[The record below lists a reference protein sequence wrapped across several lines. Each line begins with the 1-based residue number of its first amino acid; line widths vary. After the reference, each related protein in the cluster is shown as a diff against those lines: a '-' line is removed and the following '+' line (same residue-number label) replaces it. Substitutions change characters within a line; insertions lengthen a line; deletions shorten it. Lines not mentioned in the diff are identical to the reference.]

1 MASIQTDNLFNL
13 IKTMTKAEKR
23 SFKLY
28 ANRIQGKDQAKFVK
42 LFDILEKQRTYD
54 EKAIFRKAPD
64 IKRTQLSNLK
74 RHLYRQ
80 LLTSLRLIHIHR
92 YVDIAIREQI
102 DFARLLYGKGLY
114 MQSLRILKKAKEE
127 AYLANQDL
135 LHLEIIEFEKLIESR
150 HITGNMARR
159 ADELSEEAEQ
169 RSRIV
174 HHSTR
179 LSNLSLKLYGFYLK
193 SGLVRNEKDAYLLE
207 EFFKANMLDLRLD
220 SLTFFEKIYLHE
232 VYIRY
237 YGILQNF
244 PMYYRHAQKWVEL
257 FDAFPEMK
265 EKDPDLYIRGLH
277 FLLEAY
283 FYTNNCGASYG
294 QVLDELKRMLGQGD
308 KRHMMTRVQGGIFY
322 YMALINKH
330 FMQGTFSEGLQVVP
344 QLEAWL
350 EQHELYVDWH
360 RRLIFLYKIACLHFG
375 SGNFNAAI
383 DYLNQII
390 HFHSGSLRQDLQSY
404 ARLLHLIC
412 HYELGHYNLLEY
424 LVKSVYRFLKRMEDL
439 NGVLR
444 EILRFL
450 RRELYADDQRLMQA
464 FRELKATLEA
474 LQQNP
479 YERRSF
485 IYLDIISWLESK
497 IEHVP
502 VEQVV
507 RQKFLQRRKA
517 ETREKEADLKQPGR
531 EPSGH

>member
-13 IKTMTKAEKR
+13 IKTLTKAEKR

-28 ANRIQGKDQAKFVK
+28 ANRIHGRDRAKFVK
-42 LFDILEKQRTYD
+42 LFDILDKQRTYD
-54 EKAIFRKAPD
+54 EEAIFRKAPE

-92 YVDIAIREQI
+92 HVDIAIREQL

-127 AYLANQDL
+127 AYFANQDL
-135 LHLEIIEFEKLIESR
+135 LHLEIVEFEKLIESR
-150 HITGNMARR
+150 HITGSMARR

-174 HHSTR
+174 YHSTR

-207 EFFKANMLDLRLD
+207 EFFKANMLELRFD
-220 SLTFFEKIYLHE
+220 SLTFFEKIYWHE

-244 PMYYRHAQKWVEL
+244 PMYYRHAHKWVEL
-257 FDAFPEMK
+257 FEVFPEMK
-265 EKDPDLYIRGLH
+265 EKDPDLYLRGLH
-277 FLLEAY
+277 FLLEAC
-283 FYTNNCGASYG
+283 FYTNNYSAYDQMLG
-294 QVLDELKRMLGQGD
+294 ELKRILSQGD
-308 KRHMMTRVQGGIFY
+308 KLNMMTRVQGGIFY
-322 YMALINKH
+322 YTALINKH
-330 FMQGTFSEGLQVVP
+330 FMQGTFTEGLQLVP
-344 QLEAWL
+344 ELEAWL

-360 RRLIFLYKIACLHFG
+360 RRLIFLYKIACLYFG
-375 SGNFNAAI
+375 SGDFNAAI

-390 HFHSGSLRQDLQSY
+390 HFHSGTLRQDLQSY

-450 RRELYADDQRLMQA
+450 RRELYADDQRLLEA
-464 FRELKATLEA
+464 FRKLKTTLET
-474 LQQNP
+474 LQQTP

-485 IYLDIISWLESK
+485 LYLDIISWLESK

-507 RQKFLQRRKA
+507 RQKFLQRQGVAARVTVA
-517 ETREKEADLKQPGR
+517 NLKQLGGER
-531 EPSGH
+531 LGH

>member
-13 IKTMTKAEKR
+13 IKTLTKAEKR

-42 LFDILEKQRTYD
+42 LFDILDKQRTYD
-54 EKAIFRKAPD
+54 EEAIFRKAPE

-74 RHLYRQ
+74 RHLYKQ

-92 YVDIAIREQI
+92 HVDIAIREQI

-127 AYLANQDL
+127 AYFANQDV
-135 LHLEIIEFEKLIESR
+135 LHLEIVEFEKLIESR
-150 HITGNMARR
+150 HITGSMAKR
-159 ADELSEEAEQ
+159 ADELTEEAEQ
-169 RSRIV
+169 RSRIIFN
-174 HHSTR
+174 STR

-207 EFFKANMLDLRLD
+207 EFFKANMLDLHFD
-220 SLTFFEKIYLHE
+220 SLTFFEKIYWHE

-244 PMYYRHAQKWVEL
+244 PMYYRHAQKWVDL

-283 FYTNNCGASYG
+283 FYTNNYGAYDK
-294 QVLDELKRMLGQGD
+294 VLGELKGMLDLGD
-308 KRHMMTRVQGGIFY
+308 KLNMMTRVQGGIFY
-322 YMALINKH
+322 YTALINKH
-330 FMQGTFSEGLQVVP
+330 FMQGTFTEGLSLVP
-344 QLEAWL
+344 EL
-350 EQHELYVDWH
+350 EQWLDEHDLYIDWH
-360 RRLIFLYKIACLHFG
+360 RRLIFIYKIACLYFG
-375 SGNFNAAI
+375 SGDNDRAI

-390 HFHSGSLRQDLQSY
+390 HYHSGTLRQDLQSY

-424 LVKSVYRFLKRMEDL
+424 LVKSVYRFLNRMEDL
-439 NGVLR
+439 NGVLK

-450 RRELYADDQRLMQA
+450 RRELYADDKRLLEA
-464 FRELKATLEA
+464 FRELKETLEQ
-474 LQQNP
+474 LQENP

-485 IYLDIISWLESK
+485 LYLDIISWLESK
-497 IEHVP
+497 IEGIP

-507 RQKFLQRRKA
+507 RRKFLQRQ
-517 ETREKEADLKQPGR
+517 EALSHLRASNQ
-531 EPSGH
+531 